1 MNTNKKTGKEVRGPG
16 QVQDLMQ
23 AQDQAQDQ
31 VQDQAQE
38 QDQVQ
43 DQVQKQAQKQVR
55 KWTQRKFG
63 RRLSTRVTAVNTM
76 ISLIGFIIMG
86 MVLGVVNYRQSIA
99 GEEQKMGVYL
109 ANSLSSADNKLK
121 DMARVSMMCYS
132 DEKTQDILKSY
143 GSDTYRKQLASEK
156 YLNALY
162 TSLITIREDIDGVY
176 IFNSDALIM
185 ANDTL
190 NPARKLNYDINKFIQ
205 EMEAWEIQEGQI
217 NGCIMRLGTQP
228 DFMRF
233 YAPLLKNPL
242 KNTCLYLIREVNG
255 FSPNKRI
262 GHIVLTAQVEVMQ
275 EVLEEY
281 LDGDSEFTLITN
293 EGDIVCDSRLDY
305 IGKNAED
312 RGLAGFCPEDKG
324 GVGRKGTCNM
334 GQYLVSW
341 QTSEYSS
348 MTLIIRK
355 PMKIITGNAMLFIK
369 ILSVLFFLLVGVT
382 VFFNYFFTKK
392 TLKPLLNL
400 SHALESFDPDKL
412 NMRFEVEVEDEVG
425 QLIAAFNQMMDMINE
440 LIQSEYKGKAR
451 LREAQLS
458 QQKMS
463 LLYLKNQINPHFLYN
478 TLDTIRLKSELN
490 GDMEVAEMILM
501 LVDFFRL
508 SVKVDSQTV
517 SIAHEVKLVQ
527 SYLGLMSCRYPS
539 LRCTYD
545 IDRALEHTE
554 IPNFILQPI
563 VENSVMHG
571 VRNKGY
577 RGTISLSVHVDEE
590 RSDFVKIMVSDN
602 GVGMGKD
609 AWDMVGQLLA
619 EAETVVSDEK
629 EDRHIGIKNV
639 QKRLKMYYPR
649 EQGLIYR
656 KNPQGGVTVTFYI
669 KNRKGDTE

>member
-1 MNTNKKTGKEVRGPG
+1 MS
-16 QVQDLMQ
+16 
-23 AQDQAQDQ
+23 A
-31 VQDQAQE
+31 
-38 QDQVQ
+38 
-43 DQVQKQAQKQVR
+43 
-55 KWTQRKFG
+55 G
-63 RRLSTRVTAVNTM
+63 RRLSTRVTAVNTL

-132 DEKTQDILKSY
+132 DEKTQDILKNY

-176 IFNSDALIM
+176 IFDADSLIM

-190 NPARKLNYDINKFIQ
+190 NPARKLNYDIESFIR
-205 EMEAWEIQEGQI
+205 EMETWEMQEGQI

-242 KNTCLYLIREVNG
+242 KNTCLYLVREVNG

-281 LDGDSEFTLITN
+281 LDGDSEFTLITD
-293 EGDIVCDSRLDY
+293 EGDIVCDSRLDN
-305 IGKNAED
+305 IGKSIED
-312 RGLAGFCPEDKG
+312 GSLDICEKSTCK
-324 GVGRKGTCNM
+324 KGTCKK
-334 GQYLVSW
+334 GQYLVSY

-355 PMKIITGNAMLFIK
+355 PMKIITGNAVLFMK
-369 ILSVLFFLLVGVT
+369 ILSGLFFALVAVT

-392 TLKPLLNL
+392 TLRPLLNL
-400 SHALESFDPDKL
+400 SHSLESFDPDKM
-412 NMRFEVEVEDEVG
+412 NMRFEVEAEDEVG
-425 QLIAAFNQMMDMINE
+425 QLIAAFNQMMDRINE
-440 LIQSEYKGKAR
+440 LIQSEYKGKVR

-508 SVKVDSQTV
+508 SVKVDSQIV

-527 SYLGLMSCRYPS
+527 AYLGLMSCRYPN

-545 IDRALEHTE
+545 IDQALEQTE

-571 VRNKGY
+571 LRNKGY
-577 RGTISLSVHVDEE
+577 RGTISLLVQVDEV
-590 RSDFVKIMVSDN
+590 RSDYVKIMVSDD
-602 GVGMGKD
+602 GVGMEKD
-609 AWDMVGQLLA
+609 AWVMVKQLLM
-619 EAETVVSDEK
+619 EEETVGSDEK

-639 QKRLKMYYPR
+639 QKRLKMYYPL

-656 KNPQGGVTVTFYI
+656 ENLQGGVTVTFYI
-669 KNRKGDTE
+669 ENRKGDTE

>member
-1 MNTNKKTGKEVRGPG
+1 MS
-16 QVQDLMQ
+16 
-23 AQDQAQDQ
+23 A
-31 VQDQAQE
+31 
-38 QDQVQ
+38 
-43 DQVQKQAQKQVR
+43 
-55 KWTQRKFG
+55 G
-63 RRLSTRVTAVNTM
+63 RRLSTRVTAVNTL

-176 IFNSDALIM
+176 IFDADSLIM

-190 NPARKLNYDINKFIQ
+190 NPARKLNYDIESFIR
-205 EMEAWEIQEGQI
+205 EMETWEIQEGQI

-242 KNTCLYLIREVNG
+242 KNTCLYLVREVNG

-281 LDGDSEFTLITN
+281 LDGDSEFTLITD
-293 EGDIVCDSRLDY
+293 EGDIVCDSRLDN
-305 IGKNAED
+305 IGKNIED
-312 RGLAGFCPEDKG
+312 
-324 GVGRKGTCNM
+324 GRLDICEKGTCKKGTCKK
-334 GQYLVSW
+334 GQYLVSY

-355 PMKIITGNAMLFIK
+355 PMKIITGNAMLFMK
-369 ILSVLFFLLVGVT
+369 ILSGLFFALVAVT

-392 TLKPLLNL
+392 TLRPLLNL
-400 SHALESFDPDKL
+400 SHSLESFDPDKM
-412 NMRFEVEVEDEVG
+412 NMRFEVEAEDEVG
-425 QLIAAFNQMMDMINE
+425 QLIAAFNQMMDRINE
-440 LIQSEYKGKAR
+440 LIQSEYKGKVR

-508 SVKVDSQTV
+508 SVKVDSQIV

-527 SYLGLMSCRYPS
+527 AYLGLMSCRYPN

-545 IDRALEHTE
+545 IDQALEQTE

-571 VRNKGY
+571 LRNKGY
-577 RGTISLSVHVDEE
+577 RGTISLLVQVDEVH
-590 RSDFVKIMVSDN
+590 SDYVKIMVSDD
-602 GVGMGKD
+602 GVGMEKD
-609 AWDMVGQLLA
+609 AWVMVKQLLM
-619 EAETVVSDEK
+619 EEETVGSDEK

-639 QKRLKMYYPR
+639 QKRLKMYYPL

-656 KNPQGGVTVTFYI
+656 ENLQGGVTVTFYI
-669 KNRKGDTE
+669 ENRKGETE

>member
-1 MNTNKKTGKEVRGPG
+1 VS
-16 QVQDLMQ
+16 
-23 AQDQAQDQ
+23 A
-31 VQDQAQE
+31 
-38 QDQVQ
+38 
-43 DQVQKQAQKQVR
+43 
-55 KWTQRKFG
+55 G
-63 RRLSTRVTAVNTM
+63 RRLSTRVTAVNTL

-176 IFNSDALIM
+176 IFDADSLIM

-190 NPARKLNYDINKFIQ
+190 NPARKLNYDIESFIR
-205 EMEAWEIQEGQI
+205 EMETWEMQEGQI

-242 KNTCLYLIREVNG
+242 KNTCLYLVREVNG

-281 LDGDSEFTLITN
+281 LDGDSEFSLITD
-293 EGDIVCDSRLDY
+293 EGDIVCDSRLDN
-305 IGKNAED
+305 IGKNIED
-312 RGLAGFCPEDKG
+312 
-324 GVGRKGTCNM
+324 GRLDICEKGTCKKGTCKK
-334 GQYLVSW
+334 GQYLVSY

-355 PMKIITGNAMLFIK
+355 PMKIITGNAMLFMK
-369 ILSVLFFLLVGVT
+369 ILSGLFFALVAVT

-392 TLKPLLNL
+392 TLRPLLNL
-400 SHALESFDPDKL
+400 SHSLESFDPDKM
-412 NMRFEVEVEDEVG
+412 NMRFEVEAEDEVG
-425 QLIAAFNQMMDMINE
+425 QLIAAFNQMMDRINE
-440 LIQSEYKGKAR
+440 LIQSEYKGKVR

-508 SVKVDSQTV
+508 SVKVDSQIV

-527 SYLGLMSCRYPS
+527 AYLGLMSCRYPN

-545 IDRALEHTE
+545 IDQALEQTE

-571 VRNKGY
+571 LRNKGY
-577 RGTISLSVHVDEE
+577 RGTISLLVQVDEV
-590 RSDFVKIMVSDN
+590 RSDYVKIMVSDD
-602 GVGMGKD
+602 GVGMEKD
-609 AWDMVGQLLA
+609 AWVMVEQLLM
-619 EAETVVSDEK
+619 EEETVGSDEK

-639 QKRLKMYYPR
+639 QKRLKMYYPL

-656 KNPQGGVTVTFYI
+656 ENLQGGVTVTFYI
-669 KNRKGDTE
+669 KNRKGETE

>member
-1 MNTNKKTGKEVRGPG
+1 MS
-16 QVQDLMQ
+16 
-23 AQDQAQDQ
+23 A
-31 VQDQAQE
+31 
-38 QDQVQ
+38 
-43 DQVQKQAQKQVR
+43 
-55 KWTQRKFG
+55 G
-63 RRLSTRVTAVNTM
+63 RRLSTRVTAVNTL

-176 IFNSDALIM
+176 IFDADSLIM

-190 NPARKLNYDINKFIQ
+190 NPARKLNYDIESFIR
-205 EMEAWEIQEGQI
+205 EMETWEMQEGQI

-242 KNTCLYLIREVNG
+242 KNTCLYLVREVNG

-281 LDGDSEFTLITN
+281 LDGDSEFSLITD
-293 EGDIVCDSRLDY
+293 EGDIVCDSRLDN
-305 IGKNAED
+305 IGKNIED
-312 RGLAGFCPEDKG
+312 
-324 GVGRKGTCNM
+324 GRLDICEKGTCKKGTCKK
-334 GQYLVSW
+334 GQYLVSY

-355 PMKIITGNAMLFIK
+355 PMKIITGNAMLFMK
-369 ILSVLFFLLVGVT
+369 ILSGLFFALVAVT

-392 TLKPLLNL
+392 TLRPLLNL
-400 SHALESFDPDKL
+400 SHSLESFDPDKM
-412 NMRFEVEVEDEVG
+412 NMRFEVEAEDEVG
-425 QLIAAFNQMMDMINE
+425 QLIAAFNQMMDRINE
-440 LIQSEYKGKAR
+440 LIQSEYKGKVR

-508 SVKVDSQTV
+508 SVKVDSQIV

-527 SYLGLMSCRYPS
+527 AYLGLMSCRYPN

-545 IDRALEHTE
+545 IDQALEQTE

-571 VRNKGY
+571 LRNKGY
-577 RGTISLSVHVDEE
+577 RGTISLLVQVDEV
-590 RSDFVKIMVSDN
+590 RSDYVKIMVSDD
-602 GVGMGKD
+602 GVGMEKD
-609 AWDMVGQLLA
+609 AWVMVEQLLM
-619 EAETVVSDEK
+619 EEETVGSDEK

-639 QKRLKMYYPR
+639 QKRLKMYYPL

-656 KNPQGGVTVTFYI
+656 ENLQGGVTVTFYI
-669 KNRKGDTE
+669 KNRKGETE

>member
-1 MNTNKKTGKEVRGPG
+1 MS
-16 QVQDLMQ
+16 
-23 AQDQAQDQ
+23 A
-31 VQDQAQE
+31 
-38 QDQVQ
+38 
-43 DQVQKQAQKQVR
+43 
-55 KWTQRKFG
+55 G
-63 RRLSTRVTAVNTM
+63 RRLSTRVTAVNTL

-143 GSDTYRKQLASEK
+143 GIDTYRKQLASEK

-176 IFNSDALIM
+176 IFDADSLIM

-190 NPARKLNYDINKFIQ
+190 NPARKLNYDIESFIR
-205 EMEAWEIQEGQI
+205 EMETWEMQEGQI

-242 KNTCLYLIREVNG
+242 KNTCLYLVREVNG

-281 LDGDSEFTLITN
+281 LDGDSEFTLITD
-293 EGDIVCDSRLDY
+293 EGDIVCDSRLDN
-305 IGKNAED
+305 IGKNIED
-312 RGLAGFCPEDKG
+312 
-324 GVGRKGTCNM
+324 GRLDICQKGTCKKGTCKK
-334 GQYLVSW
+334 GQYLVSY

-355 PMKIITGNAMLFIK
+355 PMKIITGNAMLFMK
-369 ILSVLFFLLVGVT
+369 ILSGLFFALVAVT

-392 TLKPLLNL
+392 TLRPLLNL
-400 SHALESFDPDKL
+400 SHSLESFDPDKM
-412 NMRFEVEVEDEVG
+412 NMRFEVEAEDEVG
-425 QLIAAFNQMMDMINE
+425 QLIAAFNQMMDRINE
-440 LIQSEYKGKAR
+440 LIQSEYKGKVR

-508 SVKVDSQTV
+508 SVKVDSQIV

-527 SYLGLMSCRYPS
+527 AYLGLMSCRYPN

-545 IDRALEHTE
+545 IDQALEQTE

-571 VRNKGY
+571 LRNKGY
-577 RGTISLSVHVDEE
+577 RGTISLLVQVDEVH
-590 RSDFVKIMVSDN
+590 SDYVKIMVSDD
-602 GVGMGKD
+602 GVGMEKD
-609 AWDMVGQLLA
+609 AWVMVKQLLM
-619 EAETVVSDEK
+619 EEETVGSDEK

-639 QKRLKMYYPR
+639 QKRLKMYYPL

-656 KNPQGGVTVTFYI
+656 ENLQGGVTVTFYI
-669 KNRKGDTE
+669 ENRKGETE

>member
-1 MNTNKKTGKEVRGPG
+1 MS
-16 QVQDLMQ
+16 
-23 AQDQAQDQ
+23 A
-31 VQDQAQE
+31 
-38 QDQVQ
+38 
-43 DQVQKQAQKQVR
+43 
-55 KWTQRKFG
+55 G
-63 RRLSTRVTAVNTM
+63 RRLSTRVTAVNTL

-132 DEKTQDILKSY
+132 DEKTQDILKNY

-176 IFNSDALIM
+176 IFDADSLIM

-190 NPARKLNYDINKFIQ
+190 NPARKLNYDIESFIR
-205 EMEAWEIQEGQI
+205 EMETWEMQEGQI

-242 KNTCLYLIREVNG
+242 KNTCLYLVREVNG

-281 LDGDSEFTLITN
+281 LDGDSEFTLITD
-293 EGDIVCDSRLDY
+293 EGDIVCDSRLDN
-305 IGKNAED
+305 IGKSIED
-312 RGLAGFCPEDKG
+312 SSLDICE
-324 GVGRKGTCNM
+324 KGTCKKGTCKK
-334 GQYLVSW
+334 GQYLVSY

-355 PMKIITGNAMLFIK
+355 PMKIITGNAMLFMK
-369 ILSVLFFLLVGVT
+369 ILSGLFFALVAVT

-392 TLKPLLNL
+392 TLRPLLNL
-400 SHALESFDPDKL
+400 SHSLESFDPDKM
-412 NMRFEVEVEDEVG
+412 NMRFEVEAEDEVG
-425 QLIAAFNQMMDMINE
+425 QLIAAFNQMMDRINE
-440 LIQSEYKGKAR
+440 LIQSEYKGKVR

-508 SVKVDSQTV
+508 SVKVDSQIV

-527 SYLGLMSCRYPS
+527 AYLGLMSCRYPN

-545 IDRALEHTE
+545 IDQALEQTE

-571 VRNKGY
+571 LRNKGY
-577 RGTISLSVHVDEE
+577 RGTISLLVQVDEV
-590 RSDFVKIMVSDN
+590 RSDYVKIMVSDD
-602 GVGMGKD
+602 GVGMEKD
-609 AWDMVGQLLA
+609 AWVMVKQLLM
-619 EAETVVSDEK
+619 EEETVGSDEK

-639 QKRLKMYYPR
+639 QKRLKMYYPL

-656 KNPQGGVTVTFYI
+656 ENLQGGVTVTFYI
-669 KNRKGDTE
+669 ENRKGETE

>member
-1 MNTNKKTGKEVRGPG
+1 MS
-16 QVQDLMQ
+16 
-23 AQDQAQDQ
+23 A
-31 VQDQAQE
+31 
-38 QDQVQ
+38 
-43 DQVQKQAQKQVR
+43 
-55 KWTQRKFG
+55 G
-63 RRLSTRVTAVNTM
+63 RRLSTRVTAVNTL

-176 IFNSDALIM
+176 IFDADSLIM

-190 NPARKLNYDINKFIQ
+190 NPARKLNYDIESFIR
-205 EMEAWEIQEGQI
+205 EMETWEMQEGQI
-217 NGCIMRLGTQP
+217 NGCIMRLDTQP

-242 KNTCLYLIREVNG
+242 KNTCLYLVREVNG

-281 LDGDSEFTLITN
+281 LDGDSEFTLITD
-293 EGDIVCDSRLDY
+293 EGDIVCDSRLGN
-305 IGKNAED
+305 IGKSIED
-312 RGLAGFCPEDKG
+312 GSLDICEKSTCK
-324 GVGRKGTCNM
+324 KGTCKK
-334 GQYLVSW
+334 GQYLVSY

-355 PMKIITGNAMLFIK
+355 PMKIITGNAMLFMK
-369 ILSVLFFLLVGVT
+369 ILSGLFFALVAVT

-392 TLKPLLNL
+392 TLRPLLNL
-400 SHALESFDPDKL
+400 SHSLESFDPDKL
-412 NMRFEVEVEDEVG
+412 NMRFEVEAEDEVG
-425 QLIAAFNQMMDMINE
+425 QLIAAFNQMMDRINE
-440 LIQSEYKGKAR
+440 LIQSEYKGKVR

-508 SVKVDSQTV
+508 SVKVDSQIV

-527 SYLGLMSCRYPS
+527 AYLGLMSCRYPN

-545 IDRALEHTE
+545 IDQALEQTE

-571 VRNKGY
+571 LRNKGY
-577 RGTISLSVHVDEE
+577 RGTISLLVQVDEV
-590 RSDFVKIMVSDN
+590 RSDYVKIMVSDD
-602 GVGMGKD
+602 GVGMEKD
-609 AWDMVGQLLA
+609 AWVMVKQLLM
-619 EAETVVSDEK
+619 EEETVGSDEK

-639 QKRLKMYYPR
+639 QKRLKMYYPL

-656 KNPQGGVTVTFYI
+656 ENLQGGVTVTFYI
-669 KNRKGDTE
+669 ENRKGETE

>member
-1 MNTNKKTGKEVRGPG
+1 MS
-16 QVQDLMQ
+16 
-23 AQDQAQDQ
+23 A
-31 VQDQAQE
+31 
-38 QDQVQ
+38 
-43 DQVQKQAQKQVR
+43 
-55 KWTQRKFG
+55 G
-63 RRLSTRVTAVNTM
+63 RRLSTRVTAVNTL

-176 IFNSDALIM
+176 IFDADSLIM

-190 NPARKLNYDINKFIQ
+190 NPARKLNYDIESFIR
-205 EMEAWEIQEGQI
+205 EMETWEMQEGQI

-242 KNTCLYLIREVNG
+242 KNTCLYLVREVNG

-281 LDGDSEFTLITN
+281 LDGDSEFSLITD
-293 EGDIVCDSRLDY
+293 EGDIVCDSRLDN
-305 IGKNAED
+305 IGKNIED
-312 RGLAGFCPEDKG
+312 
-324 GVGRKGTCNM
+324 GRLDICEKGTCIKGTCKK
-334 GQYLVSW
+334 GQYLVSY

-355 PMKIITGNAMLFIK
+355 PMKIITGNAMLFMK
-369 ILSVLFFLLVGVT
+369 ILSGLFFALVAVT

-392 TLKPLLNL
+392 TLRPLLNL
-400 SHALESFDPDKL
+400 SHSLESFDPDKM
-412 NMRFEVEVEDEVG
+412 NMRFEVEAEDEVG
-425 QLIAAFNQMMDMINE
+425 QLIAAFNQMMDRINE
-440 LIQSEYKGKAR
+440 LIQSEYKGKVR

-508 SVKVDSQTV
+508 SVKVDSQIV

-527 SYLGLMSCRYPS
+527 AYLGLMSCRYPN

-545 IDRALEHTE
+545 IDQALEQTE

-571 VRNKGY
+571 LRNKGY
-577 RGTISLSVHVDEE
+577 RGTISLLVQVDEV
-590 RSDFVKIMVSDN
+590 RSDYVKIMVSDD
-602 GVGMGKD
+602 GVGMEKD
-609 AWDMVGQLLA
+609 AWVMVEQLLM
-619 EAETVVSDEK
+619 EEETVGSDEK

-639 QKRLKMYYPR
+639 QKRLKMYYPL

-656 KNPQGGVTVTFYI
+656 ENLQGGVTVTFYI
-669 KNRKGDTE
+669 KNRKGETE

>member
-1 MNTNKKTGKEVRGPG
+1 MRNAGK
-16 QVQDLMQ
+16 
-23 AQDQAQDQ
+23 
-31 VQDQAQE
+31 
-38 QDQVQ
+38 
-43 DQVQKQAQKQVR
+43 
-55 KWTQRKFG
+55 
-63 RRLSTRVTAVNTM
+63 RLSTRVTAVNTM

-86 MVLGVVNYRQSIA
+86 IVLGVVNYRQSIA

-132 DEKTQDILKSY
+132 DEKTQEILNSY

-176 IFNSDALIM
+176 IFNSDSLIM

-190 NPARKLNYDINKFIQ
+190 NPARKLNYDIRRFIR
-205 EMEAWEIQEGQI
+205 EMEAWETQEGQI

-242 KNTCLYLIREVNG
+242 KNTCLYLVREVNG

-281 LDGDSEFTLITN
+281 LDGDSEFSLITD
-293 EGDIVCDSRLDY
+293 EGDIVCDSRIGN
-305 IGKNAED
+305 IGKSID
-312 RGLAGFCPEDKG
+312 D
-324 GVGRKGTCNM
+324 RKGTCKRER
-334 GQYLVSW
+334 YLVSY
-341 QTSEYSS
+341 QTSEYSR

-369 ILSVLFFLLVGVT
+369 ILSGLFCVLVAVT
-382 VFFNYFFTKK
+382 VYFNYFFTKK
-392 TLKPLLNL
+392 TLQPLLNL
-400 SHALESFDPDKL
+400 SHSLESFGPDKL
-412 NMRFEVEVEDEVG
+412 NMRFEVEMEDEVG
-425 QLIAAFNQMMDMINE
+425 QLIAAFNQMMDIINE
-440 LIQSEYKGKAR
+440 LIQSEYEGKAR

-490 GDMEVAEMILM
+490 GDLEVAEMILM

-508 SVKVDSQTV
+508 SVKVDSQIV
-517 SIAHEVKLVQ
+517 SISHEVKLVQ
-527 SYLGLMSCRYPS
+527 AYLGLMSCRYPNLS
-539 LRCTYD
+539 CIYD
-545 IDRALEHTE
+545 IDRSLEETE

-571 VRNKGY
+571 LRNKGY
-577 RGTISLSVHVDEE
+577 RGTICLSVQVDERRRNYVE
-590 RSDFVKIMVSDN
+590 LKVSDN
-602 GVGMGKD
+602 GVGMGEA
-609 AWDMVGQLLA
+609 AWDMVEQLLMDE
-619 EAETVVSDEK
+619 EAVVSDDK

-649 EQGLIYR
+649 EPGLIYR
-656 KNPQGGVTVTFYI
+656 ENPQGGVTVTFYI
-669 KNRKGDTE
+669 ENRKGDTE

>member
-1 MNTNKKTGKEVRGPG
+1 MS
-16 QVQDLMQ
+16 
-23 AQDQAQDQ
+23 A
-31 VQDQAQE
+31 
-38 QDQVQ
+38 
-43 DQVQKQAQKQVR
+43 
-55 KWTQRKFG
+55 G
-63 RRLSTRVTAVNTM
+63 RRLSTRVTAVNTL

-176 IFNSDALIM
+176 IFDADSLIM

-190 NPARKLNYDINKFIQ
+190 NPARKLNYDIESFIR
-205 EMEAWEIQEGQI
+205 EMETWEMQEGQI

-242 KNTCLYLIREVNG
+242 KNTCLYLVREVNG

-281 LDGDSEFTLITN
+281 LDGDSEFTLITD
-293 EGDIVCDSRLDY
+293 EGDIVCDSRLDN
-305 IGKNAED
+305 IGKNIED
-312 RGLAGFCPEDKG
+312 
-324 GVGRKGTCNM
+324 GRLDICEKGTCKKGTCKK
-334 GQYLVSW
+334 GQYLVSY

-355 PMKIITGNAMLFIK
+355 PMKIITGNAMLFMK
-369 ILSVLFFLLVGVT
+369 ILSGLFFALVAVT

-392 TLKPLLNL
+392 TLRPLLNL
-400 SHALESFDPDKL
+400 SHSLESFDPDKM
-412 NMRFEVEVEDEVG
+412 NMRFEVEAEDEVG
-425 QLIAAFNQMMDMINE
+425 QLIAAFNQMMDRINE
-440 LIQSEYKGKAR
+440 LIQSEYKGKVR

-508 SVKVDSQTV
+508 SVKVDSQIV

-527 SYLGLMSCRYPS
+527 AYLGLMSCRYPN

-545 IDRALEHTE
+545 IDQALEQTE

-571 VRNKGY
+571 LRNKGY
-577 RGTISLSVHVDEE
+577 RGTISLLVQVDEVH
-590 RSDFVKIMVSDN
+590 SDYVKIMVSDD
-602 GVGMGKD
+602 GVGMEKD
-609 AWDMVGQLLA
+609 AWVMVKQLLM
-619 EAETVVSDEK
+619 EEETVGSDEK

-639 QKRLKMYYPR
+639 QKRLKMYYPL

-656 KNPQGGVTVTFYI
+656 ENLQGGVTVTFYI
-669 KNRKGDTE
+669 ENRKGETE

>member
-1 MNTNKKTGKEVRGPG
+1 MS
-16 QVQDLMQ
+16 
-23 AQDQAQDQ
+23 A
-31 VQDQAQE
+31 
-38 QDQVQ
+38 
-43 DQVQKQAQKQVR
+43 
-55 KWTQRKFG
+55 G
-63 RRLSTRVTAVNTM
+63 RRLSTRVTAVNTL

-176 IFNSDALIM
+176 IFDADSLIM

-190 NPARKLNYDINKFIQ
+190 NPARKLNYDIESFIR
-205 EMEAWEIQEGQI
+205 EMETWEMQEGQI

-242 KNTCLYLIREVNG
+242 KNTCLYLVREVNG

-281 LDGDSEFTLITN
+281 LDGDSEFTLITD
-293 EGDIVCDSRLDY
+293 EGDIVCDSRLDN
-305 IGKNAED
+305 IGKSIED
-312 RGLAGFCPEDKG
+312 GSLDICEKSTCK
-324 GVGRKGTCNM
+324 KGTCKK
-334 GQYLVSW
+334 GQYLVSY

-355 PMKIITGNAMLFIK
+355 PMKIITGNAMLFMK
-369 ILSVLFFLLVGVT
+369 ILSGLFFALVAVT

-392 TLKPLLNL
+392 TLRPLLNL
-400 SHALESFDPDKL
+400 SHSLESFDPDKL
-412 NMRFEVEVEDEVG
+412 NMRFEVEAEDEVG
-425 QLIAAFNQMMDMINE
+425 QLIAAFNQMMDRINE
-440 LIQSEYKGKAR
+440 LIQSEYKGKVR

-508 SVKVDSQTV
+508 SVKVDSQIV

-527 SYLGLMSCRYPS
+527 AYLGLMSCRYPN

-545 IDRALEHTE
+545 IDQALEQTE

-571 VRNKGY
+571 LRNKGY
-577 RGTISLSVHVDEE
+577 RGTISLLVQVDEV
-590 RSDFVKIMVSDN
+590 RSDYVKIMVSDD
-602 GVGMGKD
+602 GVGMEKD
-609 AWDMVGQLLA
+609 AWVMVKQLLM
-619 EAETVVSDEK
+619 EEETVGSDEK

-639 QKRLKMYYPR
+639 QKRLKMYYPL

-656 KNPQGGVTVTFYI
+656 ENLQGGVTVTFYI
-669 KNRKGDTE
+669 ENRKGDTE

>member
-1 MNTNKKTGKEVRGPG
+1 MS
-16 QVQDLMQ
+16 
-23 AQDQAQDQ
+23 A
-31 VQDQAQE
+31 
-38 QDQVQ
+38 
-43 DQVQKQAQKQVR
+43 
-55 KWTQRKFG
+55 G
-63 RRLSTRVTAVNTM
+63 RRLSTRVTAVNTL

-132 DEKTQDILKSY
+132 DEKTQDILKNY

-176 IFNSDALIM
+176 IFDADSLIM

-190 NPARKLNYDINKFIQ
+190 NPARKLNYDIESFIR
-205 EMEAWEIQEGQI
+205 EMETWEMQEGQI

-242 KNTCLYLIREVNG
+242 KNTCLYLVREVNG

-281 LDGDSEFTLITN
+281 LDGDSEFTLITD
-293 EGDIVCDSRLDY
+293 EGDIVCDSRLGN
-305 IGKNAED
+305 IGKNIED
-312 RGLAGFCPEDKG
+312 GSLDICEKSTCK
-324 GVGRKGTCNM
+324 KGTCKK
-334 GQYLVSW
+334 GQYLVSY

-355 PMKIITGNAMLFIK
+355 PMKIITGNAVLFMK
-369 ILSVLFFLLVGVT
+369 ILSGLFFALVAVT

-392 TLKPLLNL
+392 TLRPLLNL
-400 SHALESFDPDKL
+400 SHSLESFDPDKL
-412 NMRFEVEVEDEVG
+412 NMRFEVEAEDEVG
-425 QLIAAFNQMMDMINE
+425 QLIAAFNQMMDRINE
-440 LIQSEYKGKAR
+440 LIQSEYKGKVR

-508 SVKVDSQTV
+508 SVKVDSQIV

-527 SYLGLMSCRYPS
+527 AYLGLMSCRYPN

-545 IDRALEHTE
+545 IDQALEQTE

-571 VRNKGY
+571 LRNKGY
-577 RGTISLSVHVDEE
+577 RGTISLLVQVDEVH
-590 RSDFVKIMVSDN
+590 SDYVKIMVSDD
-602 GVGMGKD
+602 GVGMEKD
-609 AWDMVGQLLA
+609 AWVMVKQLLM
-619 EAETVVSDEK
+619 EEETVGSDEK

-639 QKRLKMYYPR
+639 QKRLKMYYPL

-656 KNPQGGVTVTFYI
+656 ENLQGGVTVTFYI
-669 KNRKGDTE
+669 ENRKGDTE

>member
-1 MNTNKKTGKEVRGPG
+1 MS
-16 QVQDLMQ
+16 
-23 AQDQAQDQ
+23 A
-31 VQDQAQE
+31 
-38 QDQVQ
+38 
-43 DQVQKQAQKQVR
+43 
-55 KWTQRKFG
+55 G
-63 RRLSTRVTAVNTM
+63 RRLSTRVTAVNTL

-176 IFNSDALIM
+176 IFDADSLIM

-190 NPARKLNYDINKFIQ
+190 NPARKLNYDIESFIR
-205 EMEAWEIQEGQI
+205 EMETWEMQEGQI

-242 KNTCLYLIREVNG
+242 KNTCLYLVREVNG

-281 LDGDSEFTLITN
+281 LDGDSEFTLITD
-293 EGDIVCDSRLDY
+293 EGDIVCDSRLDN
-305 IGKNAED
+305 IGKSIED
-312 RGLAGFCPEDKG
+312 GSLDICEKS
-324 GVGRKGTCNM
+324 TCKK
-334 GQYLVSW
+334 GQYLVSY

-355 PMKIITGNAMLFIK
+355 PMKIITGNAMLFMK
-369 ILSVLFFLLVGVT
+369 ILSGLFFALVAVT

-392 TLKPLLNL
+392 TLRPLLNL
-400 SHALESFDPDKL
+400 SHSLESFDPDKL
-412 NMRFEVEVEDEVG
+412 NMRFEVEAEDEVG
-425 QLIAAFNQMMDMINE
+425 QLIAAFNQMMDRINE
-440 LIQSEYKGKAR
+440 LIQSEYKGKVR

-508 SVKVDSQTV
+508 SVKVDSQIV

-527 SYLGLMSCRYPS
+527 AYLGLMSCRYPN

-545 IDRALEHTE
+545 IDQALEQTE

-571 VRNKGY
+571 LRNKGY
-577 RGTISLSVHVDEE
+577 RGTISLLVQVDEV
-590 RSDFVKIMVSDN
+590 RSDYVKIMVSDD
-602 GVGMGKD
+602 GVGMEKD
-609 AWDMVGQLLA
+609 AWVMVKQLLM
-619 EAETVVSDEK
+619 EEETVGSDEK

-639 QKRLKMYYPR
+639 QKRLKMYYPL

-656 KNPQGGVTVTFYI
+656 ENLQGGVTVTFYI
-669 KNRKGDTE
+669 ENRKGDTE

>member
-1 MNTNKKTGKEVRGPG
+1 MSG
-16 QVQDLMQ
+16 
-23 AQDQAQDQ
+23 
-31 VQDQAQE
+31 
-38 QDQVQ
+38 
-43 DQVQKQAQKQVR
+43 
-55 KWTQRKFG
+55 G
-63 RRLSTRVTAVNTM
+63 RRLSTRVTAVNTL

-176 IFNSDALIM
+176 IFDADSLIM

-190 NPARKLNYDINKFIQ
+190 NPARKLNYDIESFIR
-205 EMEAWEIQEGQI
+205 EMETWEMQEGQI

-242 KNTCLYLIREVNG
+242 KNTCLYLVREVNG

-281 LDGDSEFTLITN
+281 LDGDSEFTLITD
-293 EGDIVCDSRLDY
+293 EGDIVCDSRLDN
-305 IGKNAED
+305 IGKNIED
-312 RGLAGFCPEDKG
+312 
-324 GVGRKGTCNM
+324 GRLDICEKGTCKKGTCKKGTCRK
-334 GQYLVSW
+334 GQYLVSY
-341 QTSEYSS
+341 QTSAYSS

-355 PMKIITGNAMLFIK
+355 PMKIITGNAMLFMK
-369 ILSVLFFLLVGVT
+369 ILSGLFFALVAVT

-392 TLKPLLNL
+392 TLRPLLNL
-400 SHALESFDPDKL
+400 SHSLESFDPDKM
-412 NMRFEVEVEDEVG
+412 NMRFEVEAEDEVG
-425 QLIAAFNQMMDMINE
+425 QFIAAFNQMMDRINE
-440 LIQSEYKGKAR
+440 LIQSEYKGKVR

-508 SVKVDSQTV
+508 SVKVDSQIV

-527 SYLGLMSCRYPS
+527 AYLGLMSCRYPN

-545 IDRALEHTE
+545 IDQALEQTE

-571 VRNKGY
+571 LRNKGY
-577 RGTISLSVHVDEE
+577 RGTISLLVQVDEVH
-590 RSDFVKIMVSDN
+590 SDYVKIMVSDD
-602 GVGMGKD
+602 GVGMEKD
-609 AWDMVGQLLA
+609 AWVMVKQLLM
-619 EAETVVSDEK
+619 EEETVGSDEK

-639 QKRLKMYYPR
+639 QKRLKMYYPL

-656 KNPQGGVTVTFYI
+656 ENLQGGVTVTFYI
-669 KNRKGDTE
+669 ENRKGETE

>member
-1 MNTNKKTGKEVRGPG
+1 MS
-16 QVQDLMQ
+16 
-23 AQDQAQDQ
+23 A
-31 VQDQAQE
+31 
-38 QDQVQ
+38 
-43 DQVQKQAQKQVR
+43 
-55 KWTQRKFG
+55 G
-63 RRLSTRVTAVNTM
+63 RRLSTRVTAVNTL

-176 IFNSDALIM
+176 IFDADSLIM

-190 NPARKLNYDINKFIQ
+190 NPARKLNYDIESFIR
-205 EMEAWEIQEGQI
+205 EMETWEMQEGQI

-242 KNTCLYLIREVNG
+242 KNTCLYLVREVNG

-262 GHIVLTAQVEVMQ
+262 GHIVLTAQVEV
-275 EVLEEY
+275 LEEY
-281 LDGDSEFTLITN
+281 LDGDSEFTLITD
-293 EGDIVCDSRLDY
+293 EGDIVCDSRLGN
-305 IGKNAED
+305 IGKNIED
-312 RGLAGFCPEDKG
+312 GSLDICEKS
-324 GVGRKGTCNM
+324 TCKK
-334 GQYLVSW
+334 GQYLVSY

-355 PMKIITGNAMLFIK
+355 PMKIITGNAMLFMK
-369 ILSVLFFLLVGVT
+369 ILSGLFFALVAVT

-392 TLKPLLNL
+392 TLRPLLNL
-400 SHALESFDPDKL
+400 SHSLESFDPDKL
-412 NMRFEVEVEDEVG
+412 NMRFEVEAEDEVG
-425 QLIAAFNQMMDMINE
+425 QLIAAFNQMMDRINE
-440 LIQSEYKGKAR
+440 LIQSEYKGKVR

-508 SVKVDSQTV
+508 SVKVDSQIV

-527 SYLGLMSCRYPS
+527 AYLGLMSCRYPN

-545 IDRALEHTE
+545 IDQALEQTE

-571 VRNKGY
+571 LRNKGY
-577 RGTISLSVHVDEE
+577 RGTISLLVQVDEV
-590 RSDFVKIMVSDN
+590 RSDYVKIMVSDD
-602 GVGMGKD
+602 GVGMEKD
-609 AWDMVGQLLA
+609 AWVMVKQLLM
-619 EAETVVSDEK
+619 EEETVGSDEK

-639 QKRLKMYYPR
+639 QKRLKMYYPL

-656 KNPQGGVTVTFYI
+656 ENLQGGVTVTFYI

>member
-1 MNTNKKTGKEVRGPG
+1 MS
-16 QVQDLMQ
+16 
-23 AQDQAQDQ
+23 A
-31 VQDQAQE
+31 
-38 QDQVQ
+38 
-43 DQVQKQAQKQVR
+43 
-55 KWTQRKFG
+55 G
-63 RRLSTRVTAVNTM
+63 RRLSTRVTAVNTL

-176 IFNSDALIM
+176 IFDADSLIM

-190 NPARKLNYDINKFIQ
+190 NPARKLNYDIESFIR
-205 EMEAWEIQEGQI
+205 EMETWEMQEGQI

-242 KNTCLYLIREVNG
+242 KNTCLYLVREVNG

-281 LDGDSEFTLITN
+281 LDGDSEFTLITD
-293 EGDIVCDSRLDY
+293 EGDIVCDSRLDN
-305 IGKNAED
+305 IGKSIED
-312 RGLAGFCPEDKG
+312 SSLDICE
-324 GVGRKGTCNM
+324 KGTCKKGTCKK
-334 GQYLVSW
+334 GQYLVSY

-355 PMKIITGNAMLFIK
+355 PMKIITGNAMLFMK
-369 ILSVLFFLLVGVT
+369 ILSGLFFALVAVT

-392 TLKPLLNL
+392 TLRPLLNL
-400 SHALESFDPDKL
+400 SHSLESFDPDKL
-412 NMRFEVEVEDEVG
+412 NMRFEVEAEDEVG
-425 QLIAAFNQMMDMINE
+425 QLIAAFNQMMDRINE
-440 LIQSEYKGKAR
+440 LIQSEYKGKVR

-508 SVKVDSQTV
+508 SVKVDSQIV

-527 SYLGLMSCRYPS
+527 AYLGLMSCRYPN

-545 IDRALEHTE
+545 IDQALEQTE

-571 VRNKGY
+571 LRNKGY
-577 RGTISLSVHVDEE
+577 RGTISLLVQVDEV
-590 RSDFVKIMVSDN
+590 RSDYVKIMVSDD
-602 GVGMGKD
+602 GVGMEKD
-609 AWDMVGQLLA
+609 AWVMVKQLLM
-619 EAETVVSDEK
+619 EEETVGSDEK

-639 QKRLKMYYPR
+639 QKRLKMYYPL

-656 KNPQGGVTVTFYI
+656 ENLQGGVTVTFYI
-669 KNRKGDTE
+669 ENRKGETE

>member
-1 MNTNKKTGKEVRGPG
+1 MS
-16 QVQDLMQ
+16 
-23 AQDQAQDQ
+23 A
-31 VQDQAQE
+31 
-38 QDQVQ
+38 
-43 DQVQKQAQKQVR
+43 
-55 KWTQRKFG
+55 G
-63 RRLSTRVTAVNTM
+63 RRLSTRVTAVNTL

-176 IFNSDALIM
+176 IFDADSLIM

-190 NPARKLNYDINKFIQ
+190 NPARKLNYDIESFIR
-205 EMEAWEIQEGQI
+205 EMETWEMQEGQI

-242 KNTCLYLIREVNG
+242 KNTCLYLVREVNG

-281 LDGDSEFTLITN
+281 LDGDSEFTLITD
-293 EGDIVCDSRLDY
+293 EGDIVCDSRLGN
-305 IGKNAED
+305 IGKNIED
-312 RGLAGFCPEDKG
+312 GSLDICEKS
-324 GVGRKGTCNM
+324 TCKK
-334 GQYLVSW
+334 GQYLVSY

-355 PMKIITGNAMLFIK
+355 PMKIITGNAMLFMK
-369 ILSVLFFLLVGVT
+369 ILSGLFFALVAVT

-392 TLKPLLNL
+392 TLRPLLNL
-400 SHALESFDPDKL
+400 SHSLESFDPDKL
-412 NMRFEVEVEDEVG
+412 NMRFEVEAEDEVG
-425 QLIAAFNQMMDMINE
+425 QLIAAFNQMMDRINE
-440 LIQSEYKGKAR
+440 LIQSEYKGKVR

-508 SVKVDSQTV
+508 SVKVDSQIV

-527 SYLGLMSCRYPS
+527 AYLGLMSCRYPN

-545 IDRALEHTE
+545 IDQALEQTE

-571 VRNKGY
+571 LRNKGY
-577 RGTISLSVHVDEE
+577 RGTISLLVQVDEVH
-590 RSDFVKIMVSDN
+590 SDYVKIMVSDD
-602 GVGMGKD
+602 GVGMEKD
-609 AWDMVGQLLA
+609 AWVMVKQLLM
-619 EAETVVSDEK
+619 EEETVGSDEK

-639 QKRLKMYYPR
+639 QKRLKMYYPL

-656 KNPQGGVTVTFYI
+656 ENLQGGVTVTFYI
-669 KNRKGDTE
+669 ENRKGETE

>member
-1 MNTNKKTGKEVRGPG
+1 MS
-16 QVQDLMQ
+16 
-23 AQDQAQDQ
+23 A
-31 VQDQAQE
+31 
-38 QDQVQ
+38 
-43 DQVQKQAQKQVR
+43 
-55 KWTQRKFG
+55 G
-63 RRLSTRVTAVNTM
+63 RRLSTRVTAVNTL

-176 IFNSDALIM
+176 IFDADSLIM

-190 NPARKLNYDINKFIQ
+190 NPARKLNYDIESFIR
-205 EMEAWEIQEGQI
+205 EMETWEMQEGQI

-242 KNTCLYLIREVNG
+242 KNTCLYLVREVNG

-281 LDGDSEFTLITN
+281 LDGDSEFTLITD
-293 EGDIVCDSRLDY
+293 EGDIVCDSRLDN
-305 IGKNAED
+305 IGKNIED
-312 RGLAGFCPEDKG
+312 
-324 GVGRKGTCNM
+324 GRLDICQKGTCKK
-334 GQYLVSW
+334 GQYLVSY

-355 PMKIITGNAMLFIK
+355 PMKIITGNAMLFMK
-369 ILSVLFFLLVGVT
+369 ILSGLFFALVAVT

-392 TLKPLLNL
+392 TLRPLLNL
-400 SHALESFDPDKL
+400 SHSLESFDPDKM
-412 NMRFEVEVEDEVG
+412 NMRFEVEAEDEVG
-425 QLIAAFNQMMDMINE
+425 QLIAAFNQMMDRINE
-440 LIQSEYKGKAR
+440 LIQSEYKGKVR

-508 SVKVDSQTV
+508 SVKVDSQIV

-527 SYLGLMSCRYPS
+527 AYLGLMSCRYPN

-545 IDRALEHTE
+545 IDQALEQTE

-571 VRNKGY
+571 LRNKGY
-577 RGTISLSVHVDEE
+577 RGTISLLVQVDEVH
-590 RSDFVKIMVSDN
+590 SDYVKIMVSDD
-602 GVGMGKD
+602 GVGMEKD
-609 AWDMVGQLLA
+609 AWVMVKQLLM
-619 EAETVVSDEK
+619 EEETVGSDEK

-639 QKRLKMYYPR
+639 QKRLKMYYPL

-656 KNPQGGVTVTFYI
+656 ENLQGGVTVTFYI
-669 KNRKGDTE
+669 ENRKGETE

>member
-1 MNTNKKTGKEVRGPG
+1 MS
-16 QVQDLMQ
+16 
-23 AQDQAQDQ
+23 A
-31 VQDQAQE
+31 
-38 QDQVQ
+38 
-43 DQVQKQAQKQVR
+43 
-55 KWTQRKFG
+55 G
-63 RRLSTRVTAVNTM
+63 RRLSTRVTAVNTL

-176 IFNSDALIM
+176 IFDADSLIM

-190 NPARKLNYDINKFIQ
+190 NPARKLNYDIESFIR
-205 EMEAWEIQEGQI
+205 EMETWEMQEGQI

-242 KNTCLYLIREVNG
+242 KNTCLYLVREVNG

-281 LDGDSEFTLITN
+281 LDGDSEFTLITD
-293 EGDIVCDSRLDY
+293 EGDIVCDSRLDN
-305 IGKNAED
+305 IGKSIED
-312 RGLAGFCPEDKG
+312 GSLDICEKSTCK
-324 GVGRKGTCNM
+324 KGTCKK
-334 GQYLVSW
+334 GQYLVSY

-355 PMKIITGNAMLFIK
+355 PMKIITGNAMLFMK
-369 ILSVLFFLLVGVT
+369 ILSGLFFALVAVT

-392 TLKPLLNL
+392 TLRPLLNL
-400 SHALESFDPDKL
+400 SHSLESFDPDKL
-412 NMRFEVEVEDEVG
+412 NMRFEVEAEDEVG
-425 QLIAAFNQMMDMINE
+425 QLIAAFNQMMDRINE
-440 LIQSEYKGKAR
+440 LIQSEYKGKVR

-508 SVKVDSQTV
+508 SVKVDSQIV

-527 SYLGLMSCRYPS
+527 AYLGLMSCRYPN

-545 IDRALEHTE
+545 IDQALEQTE

-571 VRNKGY
+571 LRNKGY
-577 RGTISLSVHVDEE
+577 RGTISLLVQVDEV
-590 RSDFVKIMVSDN
+590 RSDYVKIMVSDD
-602 GVGMGKD
+602 GVGMEKD
-609 AWDMVGQLLA
+609 AWVMVKQLLM
-619 EAETVVSDEK
+619 EEETVGSDEK

-639 QKRLKMYYPR
+639 QKRLKMYYPL

-656 KNPQGGVTVTFYI
+656 ENLQGGVTVTFYI
-669 KNRKGDTE
+669 ENRKGETE

>member
-1 MNTNKKTGKEVRGPG
+1 MS
-16 QVQDLMQ
+16 
-23 AQDQAQDQ
+23 A
-31 VQDQAQE
+31 
-38 QDQVQ
+38 
-43 DQVQKQAQKQVR
+43 
-55 KWTQRKFG
+55 G
-63 RRLSTRVTAVNTM
+63 RRLSTRVTAVNTL

-132 DEKTQDILKSY
+132 DEKTQDILKNY

-176 IFNSDALIM
+176 IFDADSLIM

-190 NPARKLNYDINKFIQ
+190 NPARKLNYDIESFIR
-205 EMEAWEIQEGQI
+205 EMETWEMQEGQI

-242 KNTCLYLIREVNG
+242 KNTCLYLVREVNG

-281 LDGDSEFTLITN
+281 LDGDSEFTLITD
-293 EGDIVCDSRLDY
+293 EGDIVCDSRLDN
-305 IGKNAED
+305 IGKSIED
-312 RGLAGFCPEDKG
+312 SSLDICE
-324 GVGRKGTCNM
+324 KGTCKKGTCKK
-334 GQYLVSW
+334 GQYLVSY

-355 PMKIITGNAMLFIK
+355 PMKIITGNAMLFMK
-369 ILSVLFFLLVGVT
+369 ILSGLFFALVAVT

-392 TLKPLLNL
+392 TLRPLLNL
-400 SHALESFDPDKL
+400 SHSLESFDPDKM
-412 NMRFEVEVEDEVG
+412 NMRFEVEAEDEVG
-425 QLIAAFNQMMDMINE
+425 QLIAAFNQMMDRINE
-440 LIQSEYKGKAR
+440 LIQSEYKGKVR

-508 SVKVDSQTV
+508 SVKVDSQIV

-527 SYLGLMSCRYPS
+527 AYLGLMSCRYPN

-545 IDRALEHTE
+545 IDQALEQTE

-571 VRNKGY
+571 LRNKGY
-577 RGTISLSVHVDEE
+577 RGTSSLLVQVDEVH
-590 RSDFVKIMVSDN
+590 SDYVKIMVSDD
-602 GVGMGKD
+602 GVGMEKD
-609 AWDMVGQLLA
+609 AWVMVKQLLM
-619 EAETVVSDEK
+619 EEETVGSDEK

-639 QKRLKMYYPR
+639 QKRLKMYYPL

-656 KNPQGGVTVTFYI
+656 ENLQGGVTVTFYI
-669 KNRKGDTE
+669 ENRKGEAE

>member
-1 MNTNKKTGKEVRGPG
+1 MS
-16 QVQDLMQ
+16 
-23 AQDQAQDQ
+23 A
-31 VQDQAQE
+31 
-38 QDQVQ
+38 
-43 DQVQKQAQKQVR
+43 
-55 KWTQRKFG
+55 G
-63 RRLSTRVTAVNTM
+63 RRLSTRVTAVNTL

-176 IFNSDALIM
+176 IFDADFLIM

-190 NPARKLNYDINKFIQ
+190 NPARKLNYDIESFIR
-205 EMEAWEIQEGQI
+205 EMETWEMQEGQI

-242 KNTCLYLIREVNG
+242 KNTCLYLVREVNG

-281 LDGDSEFTLITN
+281 LDGDSEFTLITD
-293 EGDIVCDSRLDY
+293 EGDIVCDRRLDN
-305 IGKNAED
+305 IGKSIED
-312 RGLAGFCPEDKG
+312 GSLDICEKSTCK
-324 GVGRKGTCNM
+324 KGTCKK
-334 GQYLVSW
+334 GQYLVSY

-355 PMKIITGNAMLFIK
+355 PMKIITGNAVLFMK
-369 ILSVLFFLLVGVT
+369 ILSGLFFALVAVT

-392 TLKPLLNL
+392 TLRPLLNL
-400 SHALESFDPDKL
+400 SHSLESFDPDKM
-412 NMRFEVEVEDEVG
+412 NMRFEVEAEDEVG
-425 QLIAAFNQMMDMINE
+425 QLIAAFNQMMDRINE
-440 LIQSEYKGKAR
+440 LIQSEYKGKVR

-508 SVKVDSQTV
+508 SVKVDSQIV

-527 SYLGLMSCRYPS
+527 AYLGLMSCRYPN

-545 IDRALEHTE
+545 IDQALEQTE

-571 VRNKGY
+571 LRNKGY
-577 RGTISLSVHVDEE
+577 RGTISLLVQVDEV
-590 RSDFVKIMVSDN
+590 RSDYVKIMVSDD
-602 GVGMGKD
+602 GVGMEKD
-609 AWDMVGQLLA
+609 AWVMVKQLLM
-619 EAETVVSDEK
+619 EEETVGSDEK

-639 QKRLKMYYPR
+639 QKRLKMYYPL

-656 KNPQGGVTVTFYI
+656 ENLQGGVTVTFYI
-669 KNRKGDTE
+669 ENRKGETE

>member
-1 MNTNKKTGKEVRGPG
+1 MS
-16 QVQDLMQ
+16 
-23 AQDQAQDQ
+23 A
-31 VQDQAQE
+31 
-38 QDQVQ
+38 
-43 DQVQKQAQKQVR
+43 
-55 KWTQRKFG
+55 G
-63 RRLSTRVTAVNTM
+63 RRLSTRVTAVNTL

-132 DEKTQDILKSY
+132 DEKTQDILKNY

-176 IFNSDALIM
+176 IFDADSLIM

-190 NPARKLNYDINKFIQ
+190 NPARKLNYDIESFIR
-205 EMEAWEIQEGQI
+205 EMETWEMQEGQI

-242 KNTCLYLIREVNG
+242 KNTCLYLVREVNG

-281 LDGDSEFTLITN
+281 LDGDSEFTLITD
-293 EGDIVCDSRLDY
+293 EGDIVCDSRLDN
-305 IGKNAED
+305 IGKSIED
-312 RGLAGFCPEDKG
+312 GSLDICEKSTYK
-324 GVGRKGTCNM
+324 KGTCKK
-334 GQYLVSW
+334 GQYLVSY

-355 PMKIITGNAMLFIK
+355 PMKIITGNAMLFMK
-369 ILSVLFFLLVGVT
+369 ILSGLFFALVAVT

-392 TLKPLLNL
+392 TLRPLLNL
-400 SHALESFDPDKL
+400 SHSLESFDPDKM
-412 NMRFEVEVEDEVG
+412 NMRFEVEAEDEVG
-425 QLIAAFNQMMDMINE
+425 QLIAAFNQMMDRINE
-440 LIQSEYKGKAR
+440 LIQSEYKGKVR

-508 SVKVDSQTV
+508 SVKVDSQIV

-527 SYLGLMSCRYPS
+527 AYLGLMSCRYPN

-545 IDRALEHTE
+545 IDQALEQTE

-571 VRNKGY
+571 LRNKGY
-577 RGTISLSVHVDEE
+577 RGTISLLVQVDEV
-590 RSDFVKIMVSDN
+590 RSDYVKIMVSDD
-602 GVGMGKD
+602 GVGMEKD
-609 AWDMVGQLLA
+609 AWVMVKQLLM
-619 EAETVVSDEK
+619 EEETVGSDEK

-639 QKRLKMYYPR
+639 QKRLKMYYPL

-656 KNPQGGVTVTFYI
+656 ENLQGGVTVTFYI
-669 KNRKGDTE
+669 ENRKGDTE

>member
-1 MNTNKKTGKEVRGPG
+1 MS
-16 QVQDLMQ
+16 
-23 AQDQAQDQ
+23 A
-31 VQDQAQE
+31 
-38 QDQVQ
+38 
-43 DQVQKQAQKQVR
+43 
-55 KWTQRKFG
+55 G
-63 RRLSTRVTAVNTM
+63 RRLSTRVTAVNTL

-132 DEKTQDILKSY
+132 DEKTQDILKNY

-176 IFNSDALIM
+176 IFDADSLIM

-190 NPARKLNYDINKFIQ
+190 NPARKLNYDIESFIR
-205 EMEAWEIQEGQI
+205 EMETWEMQEGQI

-242 KNTCLYLIREVNG
+242 KNTCLYLVREVNG

-281 LDGDSEFTLITN
+281 LDGDSEFTLITD
-293 EGDIVCDSRLDY
+293 EGDIVCDSRLDN
-305 IGKNAED
+305 IGKSIED
-312 RGLAGFCPEDKG
+312 SSLDICE
-324 GVGRKGTCNM
+324 KGTCKKGTCKK
-334 GQYLVSW
+334 GQYLVSY

-355 PMKIITGNAMLFIK
+355 PMKIITGNAMLFMK
-369 ILSVLFFLLVGVT
+369 ILSGLFFALVAVT

-392 TLKPLLNL
+392 TLRPLLNL
-400 SHALESFDPDKL
+400 SHSLESFDPDKL
-412 NMRFEVEVEDEVG
+412 NMRFEVEAEDEVG
-425 QLIAAFNQMMDMINE
+425 QLIAAFNQMMDRINE
-440 LIQSEYKGKAR
+440 LIQSEYKGKVR

-508 SVKVDSQTV
+508 SVKVDSQIV

-527 SYLGLMSCRYPS
+527 AYLGLMSCRYPN

-545 IDRALEHTE
+545 IDQALEQTE

-571 VRNKGY
+571 LRNKGY
-577 RGTISLSVHVDEE
+577 RGTISLLVQVDEV
-590 RSDFVKIMVSDN
+590 RSDYVKIMVSDD
-602 GVGMGKD
+602 GVGMEKD
-609 AWDMVGQLLA
+609 AWVMVKQLLM
-619 EAETVVSDEK
+619 EEETVGSDEK

-639 QKRLKMYYPR
+639 QKRLKMYYPL

-656 KNPQGGVTVTFYI
+656 ENLQGGVTVTFYI
-669 KNRKGDTE
+669 ENRKGETE

>member
-1 MNTNKKTGKEVRGPG
+1 MS
-16 QVQDLMQ
+16 
-23 AQDQAQDQ
+23 A
-31 VQDQAQE
+31 
-38 QDQVQ
+38 
-43 DQVQKQAQKQVR
+43 
-55 KWTQRKFG
+55 G
-63 RRLSTRVTAVNTM
+63 RRLSTRVTAVNTL

-176 IFNSDALIM
+176 IFDADSLIM

-190 NPARKLNYDINKFIQ
+190 NPARKLNYDIESFIR
-205 EMEAWEIQEGQI
+205 EMETWEMQEGQI

-242 KNTCLYLIREVNG
+242 KNTCLYLVREVNG

-281 LDGDSEFTLITN
+281 LDGDSEFTLITD
-293 EGDIVCDSRLDY
+293 EGDIVCDSRLDN
-305 IGKNAED
+305 IGKNIED
-312 RGLAGFCPEDKG
+312 
-324 GVGRKGTCNM
+324 GRLDICEKGTCKK
-334 GQYLVSW
+334 GQYLVSY

-355 PMKIITGNAMLFIK
+355 PMKIITGNAMLFMK
-369 ILSVLFFLLVGVT
+369 ILSGLFFALVAVT

-392 TLKPLLNL
+392 TLRPLLNL
-400 SHALESFDPDKL
+400 SHSLESFDPDKM
-412 NMRFEVEVEDEVG
+412 NMRFEVEAEDEVG
-425 QLIAAFNQMMDMINE
+425 QLIAAFNQMMDRINE
-440 LIQSEYKGKAR
+440 LIQSEYKGKVR

-508 SVKVDSQTV
+508 SVKVDSQIV

-527 SYLGLMSCRYPS
+527 AYLGLMSCRYPN

-545 IDRALEHTE
+545 IDQALEQTE

-571 VRNKGY
+571 LRNKGY
-577 RGTISLSVHVDEE
+577 RGTISLLVQVDEVH
-590 RSDFVKIMVSDN
+590 SDYVKIMVSDD
-602 GVGMGKD
+602 GVGMEKD
-609 AWDMVGQLLA
+609 AWVMVKQLLM
-619 EAETVVSDEK
+619 EEETVGSDEK

-639 QKRLKMYYPR
+639 QKRLKMYYPL

-656 KNPQGGVTVTFYI
+656 ENLQGGVTVTFYI
-669 KNRKGDTE
+669 ENRKGETE

>member
-1 MNTNKKTGKEVRGPG
+1 MS
-16 QVQDLMQ
+16 
-23 AQDQAQDQ
+23 A
-31 VQDQAQE
+31 
-38 QDQVQ
+38 
-43 DQVQKQAQKQVR
+43 
-55 KWTQRKFG
+55 G
-63 RRLSTRVTAVNTM
+63 RRLSTRVTAVNTL

-176 IFNSDALIM
+176 IFDADSLIM

-190 NPARKLNYDINKFIQ
+190 NPARKLNYDIESFIR
-205 EMEAWEIQEGQI
+205 EMETWEMQEGQI

-242 KNTCLYLIREVNG
+242 KNTCLYLVREVNG

-281 LDGDSEFTLITN
+281 LDGDSEFTLITD
-293 EGDIVCDSRLDY
+293 EGDIVCDSRLDN
-305 IGKNAED
+305 IGKSIED
-312 RGLAGFCPEDKG
+312 SSLDICE
-324 GVGRKGTCNM
+324 KGTCKKGTCKK
-334 GQYLVSW
+334 GQYLVSY

-355 PMKIITGNAMLFIK
+355 PMKIITGNAMLFMK
-369 ILSVLFFLLVGVT
+369 ILSGLFFALVAVT

-392 TLKPLLNL
+392 TLRPLLNL
-400 SHALESFDPDKL
+400 SHSLESFDPDKM
-412 NMRFEVEVEDEVG
+412 NMRFEVEAEDEVG
-425 QLIAAFNQMMDMINE
+425 QLIAAFNQMMDRINE
-440 LIQSEYKGKAR
+440 LIQSEYKGKVR

-508 SVKVDSQTV
+508 SVKVDSQIV

-527 SYLGLMSCRYPS
+527 AYLGLMSCRYPN

-545 IDRALEHTE
+545 IDQALEQTE

-571 VRNKGY
+571 LRNKGY
-577 RGTISLSVHVDEE
+577 RGTISLLVQVDEV
-590 RSDFVKIMVSDN
+590 RSDYVKIMVSDD
-602 GVGMGKD
+602 GVGMEKD
-609 AWDMVGQLLA
+609 AWVMVKQLLM
-619 EAETVVSDEK
+619 EEETVGSNEK

-639 QKRLKMYYPR
+639 QKRLKMYYPL

-656 KNPQGGVTVTFYI
+656 ENLQGGVTVTFYI
-669 KNRKGDTE
+669 ENRKGETE